1 MASPSYNDN
10 NRSHEN
16 DKILQNIIETSRR
29 NFDDFMKLE
38 SANLIQFYQDKFE
51 QEIRQYEQC
60 NKKGDNAG
68 AFYHYDFQ
76 HSINEYLKALE
87 SVRTK

>member
-16 DKILQNIIETSRR
+16 DKILQNIIERSRR
-29 NFDDFMKLE
+29 DFDDFMKRE

-51 QEIRQYEQC
+51 QEIRQCEEC
-60 NKKGDNAG
+60 NKKEDYAG
-68 AFYHYDFQ
+68 AFYYYDFA

>member
-1 MASPSYNDN
+1 MASPSYNDSN
-10 NRSHEN
+10 MSHEN

-60 NKKGDNAG
+60 NKKWGLCRRLL
-68 AFYHYDFQ
+68 
-76 HSINEYLKALE
+76 SL
-87 SVRTK
+87 

>member
-1 MASPSYNDN
+1 MASPSYNDSN
-10 NRSHEN
+10 MSHEN
-16 DKILQNIIETSRR
+16 DKILQNIIERSRR
-29 NFDDFMKLE
+29 DFDDFMKRE

-60 NKKGDNAG
+60 NKKGDYAG
-68 AFYHYDFQ
+68 AFYHYDFA
-76 HSINEYLKALE
+76 HSINEYLKALA

>member
-1 MASPSYNDN
+1 MASSYNDN

-16 DKILQNIIETSRR
+16 DKILQNIIERSRR
-29 NFDDFMKLE
+29 DFDDFMKRE

-51 QEIRQYEQC
+51 QEIRQYEEC
-60 NKKGDNAG
+60 NKKADYAV
-68 AFYHYDFQ
+68 AFYHYDFA

>member
-1 MASPSYNDN
+1 MASSSYNDSN
-10 NRSHEN
+10 MSHEN

-51 QEIRQYEQC
+51 QEIR
-60 NKKGDNAG
+60 
-68 AFYHYDFQ
+68 
-76 HSINEYLKALE
+76 
-87 SVRTK
+87 

>member
-1 MASPSYNDN
+1 MASPSYNDSN
-10 NRSHEN
+10 MSHEN

-60 NKKGDNAG
+60 NKKGDYAG
-68 AFYHYDFQ
+68 AFYHYDFAY
-76 HSINEYLKALE
+76 SIDEYLKALE